1 MTSRNNSEERLRST
15 EEECERLRAENTRLR
30 AMLGI
35 RNSTSGEYSQTNHP
49 ADVVPE
55 NRSDGPPAPE
65 KKIALFRSL
74 FRGREDAYAVRWEGR
89 NGRYGY
95 SPAGAMDW
103 RAIHAARPEDRKKVA
118 RKTRML
124 HPLSDDAIR
133 NRLTGKQ
140 TIGIYPLLPD
150 ETCWFLAVDFDKK
163 CWMADAAAFAAT
175 CRRFEVP
182 IAVERSPNW

>member
-35 RNSTSGEYSQTNHP
+35 RNSTSGEYSQTHNP

-74 FRGREDAYAVRWEGR
+74 VRGREDAYTVRWGKEWQVWLFSRRCHGLAR
-89 NGRYGY
+89 NPCREARGSKESRTEDANA
-95 SPAGAMDW
+95 SPAL
-103 RAIHAARPEDRKKVA
+103 R
-118 RKTRML
+118 
-124 HPLSDDAIR
+124 
-133 NRLTGKQ
+133 
-140 TIGIYPLLPD
+140 
-150 ETCWFLAVDFDKK
+150 
-163 CWMADAAAFAAT
+163 
-175 CRRFEVP
+175 
-182 IAVERSPNW
+182 

>member
-74 FRGREDAYAVRWEGR
+74 FRRMHMPFVGREGMAGMAILPPVPWTGAQSMPRGQRIERKSHGR
-89 NGRYGY
+89 RECFTRSQMTPFAITSLESKPSVSTRFCPTRLVGSSQLISTR
-95 SPAGAMDW
+95 SAGWPM
-103 RAIHAARPEDRKKVA
+103 PQ
-118 RKTRML
+118 
-124 HPLSDDAIR
+124 
-133 NRLTGKQ
+133 RLQ
-140 TIGIYPLLPD
+140 RR
-150 ETCWFLAVDFDKK
+150 VDGSKFQ
-163 CWMADAAAFAAT
+163 
-175 CRRFEVP
+175 
-182 IAVERSPNW
+182 

>member
-1 MTSRNNSEERLRST
+1 
-15 EEECERLRAENTRLR
+15 
-30 AMLGI
+30 MLGI
-35 RNSTSGEYSQTNHP
+35 RNIRLSGEYSQTNHP
-49 ADVVPE
+49 ANVVPE

-65 KKIALFRSL
+65 KKIAFFRSL

-124 HPLSDDAIR
+124 RLLSGDAIR
-133 NRLTGKQ
+133 REEWHASASCCKIN
-140 TIGIYPLLPD
+140 
-150 ETCWFLAVDFDKK
+150 V
-163 CWMADAAAFAAT
+163 
-175 CRRFEVP
+175 
-182 IAVERSPNW
+182 

>member
-15 EEECERLRAENTRLR
+15 EEECERLRAENTLLR

-95 SPAGAMDW
+95 SPAVPWTGAQSMP
-103 RAIHAARPEDRKKVA
+103 RGQRIERKSHGRRECFTRSQMTPFAIASLESKPSVS
-118 RKTRML
+118 TRFC
-124 HPLSDDAIR
+124 PT
-133 NRLTGKQ
+133 RLVGSSQLISTRSAGWPMPQ
-140 TIGIYPLLPD
+140 RLQRR
-150 ETCWFLAVDFDKK
+150 VDGSKFQ
-163 CWMADAAAFAAT
+163 
-175 CRRFEVP
+175 
-182 IAVERSPNW
+182 